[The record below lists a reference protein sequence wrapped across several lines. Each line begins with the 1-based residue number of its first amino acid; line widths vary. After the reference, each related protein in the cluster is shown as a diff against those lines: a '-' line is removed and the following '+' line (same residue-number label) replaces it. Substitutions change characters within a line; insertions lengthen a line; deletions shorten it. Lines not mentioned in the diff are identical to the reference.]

1 MMRVGGQCKFINIPG
16 SEGNHYQ
23 SGGNKGKGDPNV
35 GYFVIG

>member
-16 SEGNHYQ
+16 SEGNQYQ
-23 SGGNKGKGDPNV
+23 RSGNKGKGDPNV